1 MTKID
6 RLKAFLQSGSTA
18 TSKQITG
25 MFGIANPTAAVHSL
39 RSQGVCVYANKTTLR
54 DGTETTKYRIG
65 SPSAKIVQA
74 AHAAGAFDN

>member
-39 RSQGVCVYANKTTLR
+39 RSQGVCVYANAATLSN
-54 DGTETTKYRIG
+54 GTETTKYRVGQPTRGMI
-65 SPSAKIVQA
+65 A
-74 AHAAGAFDN
+74 ALHALGAFA